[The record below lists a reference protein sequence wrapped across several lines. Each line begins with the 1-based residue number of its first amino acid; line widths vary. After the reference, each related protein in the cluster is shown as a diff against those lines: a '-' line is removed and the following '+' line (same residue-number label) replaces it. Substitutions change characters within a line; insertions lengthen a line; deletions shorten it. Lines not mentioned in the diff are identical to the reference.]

1 MFCMLSKKIES
12 KTYFF
17 TLMWMSFSDEEE
29 IKRLLKEKP
38 FYKVPIEKPKI
49 KHLNNVDM
57 LVNFHFVMN

>member
-1 MFCMLSKKIES
+1 
-12 KTYFF
+12 
-17 TLMWMSFSDEEE
+17 MSFSDEEE

-49 KHLNNVDM
+49 RHLNNVDM